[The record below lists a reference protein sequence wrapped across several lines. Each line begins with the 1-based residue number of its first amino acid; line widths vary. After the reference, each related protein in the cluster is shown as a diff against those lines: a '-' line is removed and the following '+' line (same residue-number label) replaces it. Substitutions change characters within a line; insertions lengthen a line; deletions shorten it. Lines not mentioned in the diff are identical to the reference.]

1 MYEIIAEHKLV
12 AVFHGGHS
20 GIGTGM
26 SQVVRPGSSAD
37 GHRSLD
43 RDLQAPLRPLWSSR
57 SGLQL

>member
-37 GHRSLD
+37 GH
-43 RDLQAPLRPLWSSR
+43 
-57 SGLQL
+57 